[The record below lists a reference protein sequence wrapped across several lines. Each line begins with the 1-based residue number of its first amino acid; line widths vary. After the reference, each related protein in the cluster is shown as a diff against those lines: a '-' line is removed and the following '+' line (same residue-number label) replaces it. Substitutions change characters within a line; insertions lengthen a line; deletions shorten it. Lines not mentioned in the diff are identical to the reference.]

1 MNLKEIGL
9 ALLIMASPITLL
21 SAQEKD
27 TTKIYNLKDV
37 VVSATKTGREILQTP
52 VRILN
57 IPIQSMRSSPIFIS
71 DDILKGVSGLVV
83 TRNMGIYD
91 KHASVSA
98 RGMGKEQ
105 ARTLILIDGVPI
117 NKLSTGSAN
126 FGMIN
131 QAILERVEVVKG
143 PNSNIFG
150 GSAMGG
156 SINYIS
162 KDVKEGLRTHL
173 QTEYA
178 SYNTIGTRV
187 FTTYGK
193 RGFFVGVSGFYR
205 KSDGYNPSEVI
216 DSTTTNISLDEKN
229 GGVILGYKDDKF
241 GIIKAEFNYTDA
253 LRGKGER
260 LFTSGDVIDAFNHY
274 VNKNYRLSW
283 NKVLG
288 NSSFSATGYI
298 SKEDYEE
305 IKWKGSDIFDVV
317 VDRQDYGALA
327 TYSYS
332 GLKNN
337 SLSAGI
343 EFKGGS
349 VDGRDVYRT
358 STDRVINKG
367 KSNSASIFIQ
377 DEILLAGGKLLILP
391 SLRGEIVWIND
402 GGFFI
407 EGGTSI
413 TNFLKPYTGELS
425 KSSWSSLSPK
435 LAARWLIGE
444 GSRIYGS
451 FSRGFRPGSLED
463 MTRTGSISGGV
474 ILANTSLRPEFINTY
489 EAGGDIKI
497 ADKLYLSPSVYYSLG
512 TDFHYAVNTGE
523 TIRIGNKNRPLMS
536 MQNVGKVEIIGA
548 EADLNYTP
556 LMGLDLNVNYTFTHS
571 KIVDYDV
578 NIGAGNIDITGKF
591 LTYTPKHMLNGSLTW
606 RNRII
611 SLNATF
617 RHTSSQY
624 MNSLNLPNDERDVN
638 IIPALNYVDLK
649 VWRGVGSHLVVSAG
663 ATNLFD
669 QKYLDSSGLL
679 SLGRFLFLQLTVN
692 I

>member
-229 GGVILGYKDDKF
+229 
-241 GIIKAEFNYTDA
+241 
-253 LRGKGER
+253 
-260 LFTSGDVIDAFNHY
+260 
-274 VNKNYRLSW
+274 
-283 NKVLG
+283 
-288 NSSFSATGYI
+288 
-298 SKEDYEE
+298 
-305 IKWKGSDIFDVV
+305 
-317 VDRQDYGALA
+317 
-327 TYSYS
+327 
-332 GLKNN
+332 
-337 SLSAGI
+337 
-343 EFKGGS
+343 
-349 VDGRDVYRT
+349 
-358 STDRVINKG
+358 
-367 KSNSASIFIQ
+367 
-377 DEILLAGGKLLILP
+377 
-391 SLRGEIVWIND
+391 
-402 GGFFI
+402 
-407 EGGTSI
+407 
-413 TNFLKPYTGELS
+413 
-425 KSSWSSLSPK
+425 
-435 LAARWLIGE
+435 
-444 GSRIYGS
+444 
-451 FSRGFRPGSLED
+451 
-463 MTRTGSISGGV
+463 
-474 ILANTSLRPEFINTY
+474 
-489 EAGGDIKI
+489 EA
-497 ADKLYLSPSVYYSLG
+497 P
-512 TDFHYAVNTGE
+512 
-523 TIRIGNKNRPLMS
+523 
-536 MQNVGKVEIIGA
+536 
-548 EADLNYTP
+548 
-556 LMGLDLNVNYTFTHS
+556 
-571 KIVDYDV
+571 
-578 NIGAGNIDITGKF
+578 
-591 LTYTPKHMLNGSLTW
+591 
-606 RNRII
+606 
-611 SLNATF
+611 
-617 RHTSSQY
+617 
-624 MNSLNLPNDERDVN
+624 
-638 IIPALNYVDLK
+638 
-649 VWRGVGSHLVVSAG
+649 
-663 ATNLFD
+663 
-669 QKYLDSSGLL
+669 
-679 SLGRFLFLQLTVN
+679 
-692 I
+692 